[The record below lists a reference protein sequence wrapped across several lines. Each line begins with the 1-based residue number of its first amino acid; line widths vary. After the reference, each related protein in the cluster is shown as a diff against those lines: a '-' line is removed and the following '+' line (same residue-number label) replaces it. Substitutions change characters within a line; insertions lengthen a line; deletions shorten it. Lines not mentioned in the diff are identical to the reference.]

1 MAKYEPK
8 TKYGDADVAAYVAAI
23 EHPTRRADAIT
34 LLDIYGEVT
43 RLEPKMFGPSI
54 IGYGSYSYETKSGCA
69 GDACRAGFSPRKAN
83 LVLYLMS
90 AYSDPEMSR
99 QMDGLRAR
107 LGKHKTGASCLYL
120 NKLADVDVGVL
131 REMIALDLAWMDRKY
146 PRQ

>member
-1 MAKYEPK
+1 MRHPFAPTIAARLAVWTGGDKALSFARRRGAMAKYEPK

-69 GDACRAGFSPRKAN
+69 HGWASTRPARAVFISTNWRMWTSACC
-83 LVLYLMS
+83 
-90 AYSDPEMSR
+90 
-99 QMDGLRAR
+99 AR
-107 LGKHKTGASCLYL
+107 
-120 NKLADVDVGVL
+120 
-131 REMIALDLAWMDRKY
+131 
-146 PRQ
+146 